1 MLEPGD
7 AVDRLVVAG
16 RVLLSLSSG
25 GKYLR
30 GWSLK
35 DGTLL
40 WEAVT
45 YTAAAPSAEAAMER
59 GADRGVDLLPL
70 GRDADGDGAEDVL
83 VLARGEVQMRSL
95 ADHRGS
101 RRQRGIDDGARRRR
115 RGRRGFNRLVVGVRR
130 RRRRRHRRARPP
142 GRGGDGRE
150 LGRDPSRRGR
160 RGRARLDA
168 GAEMTVSAT
177 DATKTSPSS
186 ARRATPAPADG
197 RVLLFVLDLGKL
209 RRSAARAAR
218 GKTSRTCSRC
228 PAR

>member
-45 YTAAAPSAEAAMER
+45 YTAAAPSAEVAKER

-70 GRDADGDGAEDVL
+70 SRDVDGDGAEDVL
-83 VLARGEVQMRSL
+83 VLVRGEVQMRSL
-95 ADHRGS
+95 S
-101 RRQRGIDDGARRRR
+101 DG
-115 RGRRGFNRLVVGVRR
+115 VV
-130 RRRRRHRRARPP
+130 AWI
-142 GRGGDGRE
+142 
-150 LGRDPSRRGR
+150 
-160 RGRARLDA
+160 A
-168 GAEMTVSAT
+168 
-177 DATKTSPSS
+177 
-186 ARRATPAPADG
+186 
-197 RVLLFVLDLGKL
+197 
-209 RRSAARAAR
+209 
-218 GKTSRTCSRC
+218 
-228 PAR
+228 